1 MQLHPL
7 NNFQIQR
14 YYQNESKFN
23 GVYARNNLSKIK
35 YGAYIT
41 NLDEYK
47 SIGTHLAALYVN
59 GNNVT
64 YCDSFRVE

>member
-47 SIGTHLAALYVN
+47 SLYVN
-59 GNNVT
+59 GSNVT